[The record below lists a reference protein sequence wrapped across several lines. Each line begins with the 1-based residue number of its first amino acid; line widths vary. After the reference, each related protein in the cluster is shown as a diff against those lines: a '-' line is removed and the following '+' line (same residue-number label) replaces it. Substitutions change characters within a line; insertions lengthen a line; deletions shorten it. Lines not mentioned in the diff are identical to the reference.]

1 MTQTIQLGRGTITRQ
16 QADMT
21 TSHKTTS
28 RTFEHGVVTDSAP
41 QAEEAT
47 IDSHELEGGA
57 TVGAGE

>member
-16 QADMT
+16 QADT
-21 TSHKTTS
+21 TTS
-28 RTFEHGVVTDSAP
+28 RMFEHGVVTDSAP
-41 QAEEAT
+41 QAAEVT